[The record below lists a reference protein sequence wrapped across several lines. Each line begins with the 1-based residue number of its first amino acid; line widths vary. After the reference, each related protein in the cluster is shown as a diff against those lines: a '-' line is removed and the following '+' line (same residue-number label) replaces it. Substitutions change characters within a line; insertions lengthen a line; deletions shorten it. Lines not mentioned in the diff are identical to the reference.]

1 MGLGFTRK
9 ISPPEVHDGIKQR
22 VDGRDDARS
31 GLICTLIAN
40 KVRGLF
46 VERDARDG
54 GALIF
59 ELSKDELRSVEIGG
73 GIAGV
78 ASNLKDQ
85 PGVKIQWLLPV
96 GGCLIVDRGGHGE
109 IALSSGGGIGARG
122 QESG

>member
-9 ISPPEVHDGIKQR
+9 ISPPEVHDGVEQR

-40 KVRGLF
+40 KIRSLF

-85 PGVKIQWLLPV
+85 PGVEVEWLLPA
-96 GGCLIVDRGGHGE
+96 GDCLIMDSGDRGE
-109 IALSSGGGIGARG
+109 IAIAAGGAIGARG
-122 QESG
+122 